1 MDSADSILHRVDS
14 VSNSLAK
21 NSRIKAH
28 NPNSTIAIMKVSIG
42 HGMYKLPCPHCG
54 TGMALDISREEVYV
68 SMLVKRKRLFCSACA
83 RRYPVVKVTENSVI
97 VERMRDGE
105 VMGTEA

>member
-1 MDSADSILHRVDS
+1 MGNAESIIHRVDS
-14 VSNSLAK
+14 TANSLAK
-21 NSRIKAH
+21 NSRVKAH
-28 NPNSTIAIMKVSIG
+28 NPNRTIVIMKLSIG

-83 RRYPVVKVTENSVI
+83 RRYPVVRMTENSVI

-105 VMGTEA
+105 VLGTEA